1 MKFSAQYSVDESI
14 KGKPCLENMDEIEF
28 KVEEGTEI
36 TSFGPIN
43 NRYKRKTNVELIEAA
58 EWLNEKKCKEA
69 IDELDHEFNIVS
81 EGKSLCKS
89 MTTNLGNI
97 LDWFEVYGPKSE
109 FKKNLIRLIEFED
122 YKEDKINE

>member
-1 MKFSAQYSVDESI
+1 
-14 KGKPCLENMDEIEF
+14 MDKIEF
-28 KVEEGTEI
+28 KVEKGTEI
-36 TSFGPIN
+36 TSFGPVN
-43 NRYKRKTNVELIEAA
+43 NRYKRKTNEELVEAA